1 MALVRWNPMHAS
13 REMSP
18 FAGLEGLRHNMDR
31 LLESWASEIF
41 GNGDSGGAMWTPR
54 LDVEETDQA
63 FMIHADLPGIEKDAI
78 DVHLEGNTL
87 FLSGERKGERQ
98 PEQGFSRYERW
109 YGKFQRAFTLPVSVE
124 ADKIEAKYVNGVLT
138 ITVPKAEHAKPKRI
152 AIEAA

>member
-1 MALVRWNPMHAS
+1 MTLVKWNPMHAS

-31 LLESWASEIF
+31 LLESWASDIF
-41 GNGDSGGAMWTPR
+41 GNGDSRGAMWTPR
-54 LDVEETDQA
+54 LDIEETDQA
-63 FMIHADLPGIEKDAI
+63 FVIQADLPGIEKDAI

-98 PEQGFSRYERW
+98 PEQGFSRYERL

-138 ITVPKAEHAKPKRI
+138 ITVPKSEDAKPKRI